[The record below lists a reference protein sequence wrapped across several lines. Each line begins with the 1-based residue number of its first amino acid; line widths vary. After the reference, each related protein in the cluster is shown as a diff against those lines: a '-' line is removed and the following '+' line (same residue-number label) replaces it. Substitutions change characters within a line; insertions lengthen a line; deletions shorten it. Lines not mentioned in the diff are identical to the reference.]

1 MRIWNGIDRFV
12 NGPTHVVASIGNY
25 DGVHLG
31 HREIL
36 RRVVEDA
43 ERRDLASLL
52 VTFHPHPA
60 VVVAPDRSPKHLQ
73 TRRQKLDSLA
83 ATGLTDLLVLEFTP
97 ELAALDGEAFFGKVL
112 EPRIRFAAI
121 HVGDN
126 FRFGR
131 ERSGDVTVLRRIGKR
146 LGFEVA
152 GVPAVVIDGKTVSST
167 AIRRAVE
174 AGKVEEARRMLG
186 RPFALIGE
194 VIPGEGRGADLQFPT
209 ANVAVENEM
218 IPAAGVYV
226 TETLALASRFPS
238 VTNVGTR
245 PTFHGKEVT
254 VESHLIDF
262 EGDLYTERVEI
273 RFLAR
278 IRDEMRFSSG
288 VELGDQI
295 ARDKAAAEGYF
306 ENMQLGSM
314 DRESFTDRAG

>member
-1 MRIWNGIDRFV
+1 MRIWNGIDRYLD
-12 NGPTHVVASIGNY
+12 GPSHVVASVGNY

-36 RRVVEDA
+36 RRIVEDA
-43 ERRDLASLL
+43 QRRDLASLL
-52 VTFHPHPA
+52 ITFDPHPA
-60 VVVAPDRSPKHLQ
+60 VVVAPDRRPRHLQ

-83 ATGLTDLLVLEFTP
+83 ATGLTDLLVLGFTP
-97 ELAALDGEAFFGKVL
+97 ELAALDGEAFFASVL

-131 ERSGDVTVLRRIGKR
+131 ERSGDVETLIRIGKR
-146 LGFEVA
+146 LGFEVE

-186 RPFALIGE
+186 RPFAALGE
-194 VIPGEGRGADLQFPT
+194 VVPGEGRGAELQFPT

-226 TETLALASRFPS
+226 TETVALASRFPS

-245 PTFHGKEVT
+245 PTFGGKELT
-254 VESHLIDF
+254 IESHLLDF
-262 EGDLYTERVEI
+262 DGDLYTERVEI

-278 IRDEMRFSSG
+278 IRDEMRFASA

-295 ARDKAAAEGYF
+295 ARDRAAAEGYF
-306 ENMQLGSM
+306 ENMQLGAM
-314 DRESFTDRAG
+314 DPESFTNRAG